1 MMTWLAV
8 GIGGAVGSL
17 ARHGVNIATA
27 RWMGQPVPYATF
39 TVNVTGSFVIGLLAG
54 LLAAQRIEMSV
65 VIRTFVFVGVLGGF
79 TTFSSYM
86 LDTLT
91 LADGGRMA
99 TALLNVMG
107 QVAIGYAAAYA
118 GFRVGS

>member
-1 MMTWLAV
+1 MTWLAV

-17 ARHGVNIATA
+17 ARHGINIATA
-27 RWMGQPVPYATF
+27 RWMGQPIPYATF

-118 GFRVGS
+118 GFRLGS

>member
-1 MMTWLAV
+1 MTWLAV

>member
-27 RWMGQPVPYATF
+27 RWMGQPIPYATF

-54 LLAAQRIEMSV
+54 LLAAQRIEMSA

-118 GFRVGS
+118 GFRLGV

>member
-1 MMTWLAV
+1 MTWLAV

-54 LLAAQRIEMSV
+54 PLAAQRIEMSV